1 MCSIEEAWAG
11 QNFEN
16 KPVVS
21 QADTHNAYMSLP
33 DNVFHRGNDLNLNEP
48 NKPKSRELTR
58 GINSKYSREPR
69 VPKMVKNTNDVSMN
83 ISSQMPPLNNY
94 GGLEPL
100 PSFMTIYD
108 NKAIHTQHHS
118 TQPHSTQP
126 HSTQP
131 TMSVPQ
137 PTTTGDHFTDI
148 DNAFQ
153 TSKLMNN
160 FMGVGRNHLNNEQE
174 NFDDNLINQN
184 TSEEDSIINR
194 KFEIKKNRKNKKKS
208 KFSNINSKNNNND
221 YDNEYNEYEN
231 NNENNE
237 YENNEN
243 DNEDNTNENN
253 QMIKQNDVHIEKIL
267 LSIINKLNQMDENL
281 HLYQKR
287 NMYDIILYII
297 VGMLLSFVIYSAMRK

>member
-11 QNFEN
+11 QDFEN

-21 QADTHNAYMSLP
+21 QADIHNAYMSLP
-33 DNVFHRGNDLNLNEP
+33 DNVFQRGNDLNLNEP

-69 VPKMVKNTNDVSMN
+69 VPKMVKNTNDVTMN

-108 NKAIHTQHHS
+108 NKAIH

-194 KFEIKKNRKNKKKS
+194 KFEIKKNKKNKNKS
-208 KFSNINSKNNNND
+208 KFSNINSKNNNNND

-281 HLYQKR
+281 NLYQKR

>member
-11 QNFEN
+11 QDFEN

-108 NKAIHTQHHS
+108 NKAIH
-118 TQPHSTQP
+118 TQP

-297 VGMLLSFVIYSAMRK
+297 IGMLLSFVIYSAMRK

>member
-11 QNFEN
+11 QDFEN

-21 QADTHNAYMSLP
+21 QADIHNAYMSLP
-33 DNVFHRGNDLNLNEP
+33 DNVFQRGNDLNLNEP

-69 VPKMVKNTNDVSMN
+69 VPKMVKNTNDVTMN

-108 NKAIHTQHHS
+108 NKSKHTQQTKMLGS
-118 TQPHSTQP
+118 QLTT
-126 HSTQP
+126 TE
-131 TMSVPQ
+131 PQ

-148 DNAFQ
+148 NNAFQ

-194 KFEIKKNRKNKKKS
+194 KFEIKKNKKNKNKS
-208 KFSNINSKNNNND
+208 KFSNINSKNNNNND

-281 HLYQKR
+281 NLYQKR

>member
-69 VPKMVKNTNDVSMN
+69 VPKMVKNTNDVTMN

-108 NKAIHTQHHS
+108 TKAIHNQPYSTQH
-118 TQPHSTQP
+118 
-126 HSTQP
+126 QP
-131 TMSVPQ
+131 TMSGPQ

-160 FMGVGRNHLNNEQE
+160 FMSVGRNHLNNEQE
-174 NFDDNLINQN
+174 NVDDNLINQN
-184 TSEEDSIINR
+184 TSDEDSIINL
-194 KFEIKKNRKNKKKS
+194 KFEINNNKKNKKKS

-221 YDNEYNEYEN
+221 YDNDDN
-231 NNENNE
+231 NNNNTSEDNE

-243 DNEDNTNENN
+243 ENDNEDTTNENN
-253 QMIKQNDVHIEKIL
+253 KMIKQNDVHIEKML
-267 LSIINKLNQMDENL
+267 VSIINKLNKMDENL